1 MSHRPVS
8 PKRLA
13 ANRANAARSTGPST
27 AEGKA
32 RSSQNARKH
41 QFTASTFA
49 VVRLEDIQEIGRLR
63 DDLIAL
69 YQPVNSQEL
78 FALERAALAQQ
89 AILRGA
95 RLESGLFTTCLDES
109 FDNGGEPIRLLNTVI
124 AGDGDIEVTRAQN
137 RNYLLGDGF
146 HRLNRQANS
155 FSLLLCY
162 QAQAE
167 RHYRRAM
174 EEFDRLKAL
183 REELANEPIPSPI
196 SNQRK
201 PLTPIPNQTQTAP
214 MG

>member
-13 ANRANAARSTGPST
+13 ANRANAARSTGPRSP
-27 AEGKA
+27 EGKA

-41 QFTASTFA
+41 VFTASTFA
-49 VVRLEDIQEIGRLR
+49 VVRVEDLQEIAHLR

-109 FDNGGEPIRLLNTVI
+109 FDNGGKPIRLLNPVI
-124 AGDGDIEVTRAQN
+124 AGDGDIEVTRP
-137 RNYLLGDGF
+137 R
-146 HRLNRQANS
+146 
-155 FSLLLCY
+155 
-162 QAQAE
+162 
-167 RHYRRAM
+167 
-174 EEFDRLKAL
+174 
-183 REELANEPIPSPI
+183 
-196 SNQRK
+196 
-201 PLTPIPNQTQTAP
+201 TATICWATASIA
-214 MG
+214 